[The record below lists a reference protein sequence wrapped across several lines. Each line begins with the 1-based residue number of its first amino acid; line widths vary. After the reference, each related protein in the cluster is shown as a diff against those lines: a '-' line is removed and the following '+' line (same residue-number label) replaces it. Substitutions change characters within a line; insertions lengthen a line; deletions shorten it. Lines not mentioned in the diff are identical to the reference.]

1 MKTGHRERMI
11 AELITP
17 SVEDAG
23 YDLVRVVFAGKNLA
37 TLQIMIDRL
46 DGRAITVD
54 DCADVS
60 RMVSALLDV
69 EDPVPGAYTLE
80 VSSPGIDR
88 PLVRESDFDRF
99 AGFEAK
105 VEMDQPVMGQ
115 RRFTGRL
122 AGIDGGDVKML
133 CDGEDMRL
141 PYVAIRSASL
151 VLTDEL
157 IEATQR
163 AWEAAAANE
172 G

>member
-1 MKTGHRERMI
+1 VKTGHRERMI
-11 AELITP
+11 AELIAP

-23 YDLVRVVFAGKNLA
+23 YDLVRVAFAGKNLA

-99 AGFEAK
+99 AGFDAK
-105 VEMDQPVMGQ
+105 VEMEAPVMGQ

-122 AGIDGGDVKML
+122 AGIEGGDVKIL
-133 CDGEDMRL
+133 CDGGDMRL
-141 PYVAIRSASL
+141 PYAAIRSASL